1 MPAPTAARRAPN
13 RWAGVP
19 AAERQA
25 ERRSLLLDAA
35 FDLLGAEGDA
45 ATTVRAVC
53 QRARLN
59 PRYFYESFADRDELL
74 VAVYDQQA
82 MELGEAVVAAVDAAG
97 DDEEARLRTGI
108 GTIARFVTDDPRRAR
123 VLYSEALGNEAVNR
137 RRIEAQ
143 HAVVDFLVQW
153 DRQRHGRGVA
163 GAGPGDPLAT
173 ITASILVGG
182 LGELVLAWLDGRID
196 VTIDQLVDD
205 ATAIYLGM
213 GDAAAE
219 RARGRGA

>member
-1 MPAPTAARRAPN
+1 
-13 RWAGVP
+13 VP
-19 AAERQA
+19 AEERQA
-25 ERRSLLLDAA
+25 ERRALLLDAA
-35 FDLLGAEGDA
+35 FDLLGTDGDA

-59 PRYFYESFADRDELL
+59 PRYFYESFADRDALL

-82 MELGEAVVAAVDAAG
+82 LLVGEAVVAAVDAEG

-137 RRIEAQ
+137 RRLESQ

-153 DRQRHGRGVA
+153 DRRRHGRTA
-163 GAGPGDPLAT
+163 PEDPIASVM
-173 ITASILVGG
+173 ASILVGG
-182 LGELVLAWLDGRID
+182 LGETVLAWLDGRID
-196 VTIDQLVDD
+196 CTIDQLVDD

-213 GDAAAE
+213 GAAAAQ
-219 RARGRGA
+219 RAQRRTS

>member
-1 MPAPTAARRAPN
+1 VPT
-13 RWAGVP
+13 
-19 AAERQA
+19 AERQA

-35 FDLLGAEGDA
+35 FDLLGSEGDA

-53 QRARLN
+53 QQARLN

-74 VAVYDQQA
+74 VAVYDQKA

-97 DDEEARLRTGI
+97 DDEEARLRAGI
-108 GTIARFVTDDPRRAR
+108 GTIARFVTQDPRRAR

-153 DRQRHGRGVA
+153 DRQRHGRGAA
-163 GAGPGDPLAT
+163 GADDPLAT

-213 GDAAAE
+213 GDAAAA
-219 RARGRGA
+219 RARGRGD